1 MNTPLDVDNSNQIH
15 LLGKRPENYVQI
27 HDKVPNLKW
36 SHITHIPN
44 LMPLEDISNFKRIE
58 DSILPFLNDMNYK
71 ILYLLV
77 ISDFSDN
84 ASSLRFRSA
93 VLSTIFHLNS
103 HTLGSHSEIL
113 RVFFEKFMELKMLYQ
128 IGRPILNLF
137 L

>member
-1 MNTPLDVDNSNQIH
+1 M
-15 LLGKRPENYVQI
+15 
-27 HDKVPNLKW
+27 PNLKW
-36 SHITHIPN
+36 SHFTQMSN
-44 LMPLEDISNFKRIE
+44 LMPLDDILNFKTTE
-58 DSILPFLNDMNYK
+58 DSILPFLSDMNYK

-77 ISDFSDN
+77 LSDFSDN